1 MDSHKKKT
9 EAKQDSAID
18 FSRSSDFVSRYANN
32 AYFESSLWDLKIV
45 FGQNDQS
52 VGLNAVVQHTA
63 MTVPWPQLKVLLYFI
78 SSHLLV
84 HELQNGRIIIP
95 TKVIPAVPD
104 VLPPELSDNPHGLEV
119 HAAIRQLYE
128 NFISANPEAAPI
140 KAASDRQ
147 PV

>member
-1 MDSHKKKT
+1 MTTKYPFYFKSTIILFGVVLLVSILSGLRDIMVPLAFAILLSILLNPLCEWFRRKKIPHT
-9 EAKQDSAID
+9 IAILL
-18 FSRSSDFVSRYANN
+18 SMLIALIII
-32 AYFESSLWDLKIV
+32 ACI
-45 FGQNDQS
+45 
-52 VGLNAVVQHTA
+52 
-63 MTVPWPQLKVLLYFI
+63 LYFI

-128 NFISANPEAAPI
+128 NFISANPNRVTLRFVP
-140 KAASDRQ
+140 
-147 PV
+147 